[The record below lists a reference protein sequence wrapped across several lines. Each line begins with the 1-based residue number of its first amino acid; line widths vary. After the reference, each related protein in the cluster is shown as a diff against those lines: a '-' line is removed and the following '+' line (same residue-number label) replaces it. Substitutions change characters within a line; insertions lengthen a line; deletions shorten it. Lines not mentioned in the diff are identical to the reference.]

1 MKPKRKRKPAPPPL
15 KTDLSQLTMKEL
27 ALVRAHVKGLTGLA
41 AAADAGI
48 TYKNAET
55 ATAAL
60 SRAMAHPASQGY
72 AAELRK
78 RANDAAED
86 DTVMSIIWKRRFLK
100 RAVVTALV
108 HIDPADPA
116 DPNADLVKK
125 VKRKVIDGNEK
136 EPEAWVYEDF
146 EKLDPLKAIAI
157 DNQLAGHNKPQELKV
172 SPDDLLGS
180 ILSDIAQA
188 HTAGRERL

>member
-1 MKPKRKRKPAPPPL
+1 MKKKVRKKGPPPP
-15 KTDLSQLTMKEL
+15 KTELSQLTMKEL

-86 DTVMSIIWKRRFLK
+86 DTVMSILWKRRFLK
-100 RAVVTALV
+100 RVVTTPLV
-108 HIDPADPA
+108 GIDPASKDDPG
-116 DPNADLVKK
+116 ADLVKK
-125 VKRKVIDGNEK
+125 FKRKVTEGNEE
-136 EPEAWVYEDF
+136 EPEAWIYDEF
-146 EKLDPLKAIAI
+146 EKLDPLKAIAL
-157 DNQLAGHNKPQELKV
+157 DNALAGHNKPQELKV

-188 HTAGRERL
+188 QSNGRERL